1 MTNRYNPL
9 RTLSRLSALPF
20 LPQSSIPVLAAAIIT
35 ILGALIPF
43 PASAEYIYRGLL
55 TDNQGALDLRTARM
69 AFNPTLSFNKDLQA
83 IYAAPQNF
91 RCALRMDT
99 QNPIP
104 NVGDTSPLRGFA
116 NFQATYDANP
126 PAVPVGHV
134 SVTPRPAI
142 VMPNPAQEFANEL
155 KAEAQH
161 NPAAFN
167 EAHIVGVPTRDTDE
181 DCHDR
186 PKSFN

>member
-1 MTNRYNPL
+1 MTNDHMHL
-9 RTLSRLSALPF
+9 RTLARSIGLRF
-20 LPQSSIPVLAAAIIT
+20 LPQLSIPVLAAAIIT
-35 ILGALIPF
+35 VVGALIPH

-55 TDNQGALDLRTARM
+55 IDNQGALDLRTARM

-104 NVGDTSPLRGFA
+104 NVGDASPLNGFA

-126 PAVPVGHV
+126 PAVPAGHV

-155 KAEAQH
+155 RAEAMQ
-161 NPAAFN
+161 NPDAFN
-167 EAHIVGVPTRDTDE
+167 DQHIVGVPTRDTDE